1 MGIIMRVLKRL
12 FAVAAVIALLLV
24 GVYFIFHIDNVTVE
38 GTEYYSDSEI
48 KNLVFQKKL
57 SGNEVVLWFY
67 EKTVGLGSLPFIE
80 TIEVEYHG
88 PRSVTLHVYDK
99 TISGCIKYLGQ
110 YVYFDKDGIVL
121 QTLPKKKKGIP
132 VVTGGNFGNFTVG
145 EAFKTTDGP
154 NLVKIPD

>member
-57 SGNEVVLWFY
+57 PGNEVVLWFY

-110 YVYFDKDGIVL
+110 YVYFENLYIQEYLKAGMDGHTAKPITMEL
-121 QTLPKKKKGIP
+121 LKEKLAK
-132 VVTGGNFGNFTVG
+132 
-145 EAFKTTDGP
+145 
-154 NLVKIPD
+154 

>member
-110 YVYFDKDGIVL
+110 YVYFDKDGIVPVSYTHL
-121 QTLPKKKKGIP
+121 TLPTIL
-132 VVTGGNFGNFTVG
+132 
-145 EAFKTTDGP
+145 
-154 NLVKIPD
+154 LV

>member
-57 SGNEVVLWFY
+57 
-67 EKTVGLGSLPFIE
+67 
-80 TIEVEYHG
+80 
-88 PRSVTLHVYDK
+88 
-99 TISGCIKYLGQ
+99 
-110 YVYFDKDGIVL
+110 
-121 QTLPKKKKGIP
+121 
-132 VVTGGNFGNFTVG
+132 
-145 EAFKTTDGP
+145 
-154 NLVKIPD
+154 

>member
-57 SGNEVVLWFY
+57 SGNESERRSHAGSALVL
-67 EKTVGLGSLPFIE
+67 
-80 TIEVEYHG
+80 
-88 PRSVTLHVYDK
+88 
-99 TISGCIKYLGQ
+99 
-110 YVYFDKDGIVL
+110 
-121 QTLPKKKKGIP
+121 
-132 VVTGGNFGNFTVG
+132 
-145 EAFKTTDGP
+145 
-154 NLVKIPD
+154 

>member
-99 TISGCIKYLGQ
+99 RSVDVSNT
-110 YVYFDKDGIVL
+110 
-121 QTLPKKKKGIP
+121 
-132 VVTGGNFGNFTVG
+132 
-145 EAFKTTDGP
+145 
-154 NLVKIPD
+154 